1 MDRVATVVGGAGFIG
16 RHVVEALVRRG
27 YVVRVAS
34 RRPDRMQGL
43 RRFADHIASGR
54 VVPVY
59 ASVSDEPTLDLAI
72 GGAEV
77 VVNLVSI
84 LTETGKETFQ
94 AINAEGAGRVADVA
108 ARHGVSRYVHVSA
121 IGADVN
127 AKSHYGS
134 SKAEGEL
141 AVRRVM
147 PRAAIIRPSV
157 VFGPG
162 DHFLNMFAMMARF
175 LPILPV
181 VSGKTRFQPVY
192 VGDVAEAIARLADS
206 AQESARTVEAGG
218 PNILTMREIM
228 QFVLDQTGRQRCL
241 FDLPMPLARLQATVL
256 ERLPGKFLTN
266 DQLDMMQTDNIVSPG
281 VMTLQEL
288 EIHSV
293 ALSVIAP
300 RYLARKSKR

>member
-1 MDRVATVVGGAGFIG
+1 MDRVATIVGGAGFIG

-34 RRPDRMQGL
+34 RRPDRMRRS
-43 RRFADHIASGR
+43 RRFAEHIRSGH

-59 ASVSDEPTLDLAI
+59 ASLVDEPTLDLAI
-72 GGAEV
+72 DGAEV

-84 LTETGKETFQ
+84 LTETGDETFQ
-94 AINAEGAGRVADVA
+94 AINAQGAGRVADVA
-108 ARHGVSRYVHVSA
+108 ARHDVSRYVHVSA

-127 AKSHYGS
+127 AKSHYGT

-141 AVRRVM
+141 AVRRAM

-162 DHFLNMFAMMARF
+162 DHFLTMFAMMARF

-181 VSGKTRFQPVY
+181 VSGGTRFQPVY

-228 QFVLDQTGRQRCL
+228 RFVLDQTGRQRRL

-256 ERLPGKFLTN
+256 ERLPGKLLTN
-266 DQLDMMQTDNIVSPG
+266 DQLNMMRTDNIVSPG
-281 VMTLQEL
+281 AMTLQEL
-288 EIHSV
+288 EIRPSS
-293 ALSVIAP
+293 LSAVAP
-300 RYLARKSKR
+300 RYLRRKSSR

>member
-1 MDRVATVVGGAGFIG
+1 MDRVATIVGGAGFIG

-34 RRPDRMQGL
+34 RRPDRMRRS
-43 RRFADHIASGR
+43 RRFAEHIRSGR

-59 ASVSDEPTLDLAI
+59 ASLVDEPTLDLAI
-72 GGAEV
+72 DGAEV

-84 LTETGKETFQ
+84 LTETGDETFQ
-94 AINAEGAGRVADVA
+94 AINAQGAGRVADVA
-108 ARHGVSRYVHVSA
+108 ARHDVSRYVHVSA

-127 AKSHYGS
+127 AKSHYGT

-141 AVRRVM
+141 AVRRAM

-162 DHFLNMFAMMARF
+162 DHFLTMFAMMARF
-175 LPILPV
+175 LPVLPV
-181 VSGKTRFQPVY
+181 VSGGTRFQPVY

-228 QFVLDQTGRQRCL
+228 QFVLDQTGRQRRL

-256 ERLPGKFLTN
+256 ERLPGKLLTN
-266 DQLDMMQTDNIVSPG
+266 DQLNMMRTDNIVSPG
-281 VMTLQEL
+281 AMTLREL
-288 EIHSV
+288 EIRPSS
-293 ALSVIAP
+293 LSAVAP
-300 RYLARKSKR
+300 RYLRRKSSR